1 MKRLALGFFFLI
13 LGILGIFLPVIPGVP
28 FLLVSAFLFGII
40 PHSFVLKALKKM
52 KTENKNSRF
61 NKLINY
67 VLIKYVH
74 EREPIEINAKN

>member
-1 MKRLALGFFFLI
+1 MKRIILAFVFLI
-13 LGILGIFLPVIPGVP
+13 LGVLGIVFPIIPGIP
-28 FLLVSAFLFGII
+28 FLLISAFLFGII
-40 PHSFVLKALKKM
+40 PHSLVLKVLKKV
-52 KTENKNSRF
+52 KTENKNSKF